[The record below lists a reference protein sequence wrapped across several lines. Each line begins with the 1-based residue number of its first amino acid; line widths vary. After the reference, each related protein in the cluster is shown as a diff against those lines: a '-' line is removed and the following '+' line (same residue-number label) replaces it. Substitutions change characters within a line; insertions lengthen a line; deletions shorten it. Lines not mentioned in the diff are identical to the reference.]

1 MIQKIFGIAD
11 RFFAMV
17 WYKWK
22 SLISNAV
29 GNKKLNVIADKKL
42 NVTAKD
48 KLNIAADE
56 TVDADKK
63 QDNIASK

>member
-1 MIQKIFGIAD
+1 M
-11 RFFAMV
+11 
-17 WYKWK
+17 
-22 SLISNAV
+22 
-29 GNKKLNVIADKKL
+29 NVIADKKL